1 MALIFE
7 SKECARCGGTGRHSY
22 NQIDGN
28 RCFGCGGAGE
38 KVTKRGQ
45 AAQTYYID
53 KLVISVNDLE
63 VGMRVIDSGDR
74 YTVASIVIENA
85 HCTKVYSVSN
95 NLYVYSVIESVRRI
109 PTKEERLV
117 LIKDSLAF
125 QSTLTK
131 AGAVSK
137 RSNNKGAK

>member
-7 SKECARCGGTGRHSY
+7 SKVCGRCGGTGNYSY
-22 NQIDGN
+22 NQKDGT
-28 RCFGCGGAGE
+28 RCFGCAGTGE
-38 KVTKRGQ
+38 KLTKRGQ
-45 AAQTYYID
+45 AAQTHYID

-63 VGMRVIDSGDR
+63 VGMRVIDNGDR
-74 YTVASIVIENA
+74 YTVASIVIENGG
-85 HCTKVYSVSN
+85 CTKVCSVSN
-95 NLYVYSVIESVRRI
+95 NLYIYSVIESVRRI

-131 AGAVSK
+131 AGTVSK